1 MVSERTDVSL
11 VTPYRGDG
19 TERPEEIP
27 LPPDSMPLFYGT
39 RLRKRWRYVAL
50 GTLPNGIRLFEAHG
64 VMERHDALW

>member
-1 MVSERTDVSL
+1 
-11 VTPYRGDG
+11 
-19 TERPEEIP
+19 
-27 LPPDSMPLFYGT
+27 MPLFYGT